1 MQIYK
6 FRFYIY
12 KRVCILLKIYIFSF
26 TLPHPSKTKDNLKH
40 YRKLKHHKLK
50 VGIKKDGASPTL
62 FNDYLMF
69 VYCMFSLFILLFV
82 FDDYY
87 LFTGKSL
94 FNQRVNVKVR
104 FFVKHTF
111 HFWFDNRIFWKENCA
126 AIFIW
131 QN

>member
-50 VGIKKDGASPTL
+50 VGIKKDGTCPAL
-62 FNDYLMF
+62 FNN
-69 VYCMFSLFILLFV
+69 VYRLWLLFV

-87 LFTGKSL
+87 LFTGKRF

-104 FFVKHTF
+104 LFIKHTF

>member
-6 FRFYIY
+6 FHFYIY
-12 KRVCILLKIYIFSF
+12 KQVYILMKIYIFSF
-26 TLPHPSKTKDNLKH
+26 ALPHPSKTKNNLKH

-62 FNDYLMF
+62 FNN
-69 VYCMFSLFILLFV
+69 VYRLWLLFV